1 MHPCEDATEVNRPQ
15 EALMH
20 DLVIRGATVVDGTGA
35 PAFVGDLAVD
45 GGRIAE
51 IGQVDDDGRE
61 VIDATDRLVTP
72 GFVDVHTHYD
82 GQVTW
87 DPLLVPSTW
96 HGVTT
101 VVMGNCGVG
110 FAPVRPDRHNWLIG
124 LMEGVEDIPG
134 AALSAG
140 ITWGWETFPEF
151 LDFLEAQPLAIDVG
165 TQVPHGSVR
174 GYVMG
179 ERGARNEPATSDDI
193 ASMARIVR
201 EGIDAG
207 ALGVSTSRTIAH
219 RAIDG
224 EPVPGT
230 FAAEDELFAL
240 GRALAQAGAG
250 VFVLAPAGVRGEDRA
265 APERE
270 VDWMRRLARETNRP
284 ITFAVS
290 QHDMAPDQWRHV
302 LDLALEAF
310 EDGVPMRPQ
319 VAGRPLGL
327 LLGLQTFHPL
337 RDRPTY
343 AAIEGLP
350 LDERV
355 ARMREPKVRESI
367 LSERGVQDDRMAFIG
382 LGLDRMFPLGEPPD
396 YEPVPEASVAAR
408 AEREGRDPWDLY
420 YDLLLEDDGRQLLM
434 RPLLGYSH
442 LNHDAIREM
451 LLHPT
456 SALGLGDGGAH
467 VGAICDASI
476 ETTMLTHWVRDRSRG
491 DRLPL
496 EWVVR
501 KMTSETASLYGLDDR
516 GVIKEGKKADLNVI
530 DFDRLRLDR
539 PEMVYDLPGGAR
551 RLLQRAAGYVATI
564 VSGEIV
570 MQNGHETGA
579 RPGRLV
585 RGAR

>member
-1 MHPCEDATEVNRPQ
+1 
-15 EALMH
+15 
-20 DLVIRGATVVDGTGA
+20 
-35 PAFVGDLAVD
+35 
-45 GGRIAE
+45 
-51 IGQVDDDGRE
+51 
-61 VIDATDRLVTP
+61 
-72 GFVDVHTHYD
+72 
-82 GQVTW
+82 
-87 DPLLVPSTW
+87 
-96 HGVTT
+96 
-101 VVMGNCGVG
+101 
-110 FAPVRPDRHNWLIG
+110 
-124 LMEGVEDIPG
+124 
-134 AALSAG
+134 LSAG
-140 ITWGWETFPEF
+140 IKWGWETFPEF
-151 LDFLEAQPLAIDVG
+151 LDYLDAQPLAIDVG

-179 ERGARNEPATSDDI
+179 DRGARNQPASPDDI
-193 ASMARIVR
+193 AAMARIVR
-201 EGIDAG
+201 EGIEAG

-230 FAAEDELFAL
+230 FAAEDELFGL
-240 GRALAQAGAG
+240 GRALADAGAG
-250 VFVLAPAGVRGEDRA
+250 VFELAPAGVMGEDLA
-265 APERE
+265 APQRE
-270 VDWMRRLARETNRP
+270 VDWMRRLSRETGRP

-290 QHDMAPDQWRHV
+290 QHDMAPDQWREV

-310 EDGVPMRPQ
+310 DDGVPMRPQ
-319 VAGRPLGL
+319 IAGRPLGL

-337 RDRPTY
+337 RDRPSY

-355 ARMREPKVRESI
+355 ARMRDPKVREAI

-396 YEPVPEASVAAR
+396 YEPEPDASVAAR

-420 YDLLLEDDGRQLLM
+420 YDLLLEDEGRELLM

-442 LNHDAIREM
+442 FTHDPIREM

-476 ETTMLTHWVRDRSRG
+476 ETTMLTHWVRDRTRG
-491 DRLPL
+491 ERLPL

-501 KMTSETASLYGLDDR
+501 KMTSDTASLYGLGDR
-516 GVIKEGKKADLNVI
+516 GVLAPGKKADLNVI
-530 DFDRLRLDR
+530 DFAGLRLDR

-551 RLLQRAAGYVATI
+551 RLLQGARGYLATI
-564 VSGEIV
+564 VSGEVV
-570 MQNGHETGA
+570 MRDGHETGA

-585 RGAR
+585 RGARG

>member
-1 MHPCEDATEVNRPQ
+1 
-15 EALMH
+15 MH
-20 DLVIRGATVVDGTGA
+20 DLVIRGATIVDGTGA
-35 PAFVGDLAVD
+35 PAFAGDVAVD
-45 GGRIAE
+45 GGRITE
-51 IGQVDDDGRE
+51 IGHVDDEGRD
-61 VIDATDRLVTP
+61 VVDAGACIVTP

-87 DPLLVPSTW
+87 DPLLVPSSW

-110 FAPVRPDRHNWLIG
+110 FAPVRPERRNWLIG

-151 LDFLEAQPLAIDVG
+151 LDFLDAQPLAIDVG

-179 ERGARNEPATSDDI
+179 ERGARNEPATSVDI
-193 ASMARIVR
+193 AAMARIVR
-201 EGIDAG
+201 EGIEAG

-230 FAAEDELFAL
+230 FAAEDELFGL

-250 VFVLAPAGVRGEDRA
+250 VFELAPAGVMGEDLA

-270 VDWMRRLARETNRP
+270 VDWMRRLARETRRP

-310 EDGVPMRPQ
+310 DEGVPMRPQ

-343 AAIEGLP
+343 AAIEALP

-355 ARMREPKVRESI
+355 ERMRDPKVRESI
-367 LSERGVQDDRMAFIG
+367 LSERGVHDDRMAFIG
-382 LGLDRMFPLGEPPD
+382 LGLDRMFALGEPPD
-396 YEPVPEASVAAR
+396 YEPAPEVSVAAR

-420 YDLLLEDDGRQLLM
+420 YDLLLEHDGRQLLM
-434 RPLLGYSH
+434 RPLLGYSNF
-442 LNHDAIREM
+442 NHDAIREM

-491 DRLPL
+491 KRLPL

-501 KMTSETASLYGLDDR
+501 KMTSETASLYGLGDR
-516 GVIKEGKKADLNVI
+516 GVIAMGKKGDLNVI
-530 DFDRLRLDR
+530 DLERLRLGR

-551 RLLQRAAGYVATI
+551 RLLQRAEGYVATI
-564 VSGEIV
+564 VSGEVV
-570 MQNGHETGA
+570 MENGRETGA